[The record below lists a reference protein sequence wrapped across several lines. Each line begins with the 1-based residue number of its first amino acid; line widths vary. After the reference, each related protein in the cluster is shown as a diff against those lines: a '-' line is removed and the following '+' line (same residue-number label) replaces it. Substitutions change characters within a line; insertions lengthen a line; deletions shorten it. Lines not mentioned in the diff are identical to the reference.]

1 MQYQLEQK
9 MNSFS
14 PSVESASTEPMEQRI
29 VDVVQ
34 QYSLLEAKIQV
45 NEAAL
50 ATLEASRNTIY
61 EQIEMIGVQSEFQ
74 TREIQLSVD
83 QLHYNLTE
91 IQAQC
96 EQALQRTVIVIKIA
110 LEMGRIKIFF
120 FFILFLGG

>member
-14 PSVESASTEPMEQRI
+14 PSVESVFTEPMEQRI

-91 IQAQC
+91 IHAQC

-110 LEMGRIKIFF
+110 LEMGRI
-120 FFILFLGG
+120 